1 MKTIISLFDHSGNWS
16 QPYAD
21 QAVATG
27 EYDVYRFD
35 IKDSLDILD
44 FDCEYLF
51 ETWGFSEVHGI
62 LAAVPC
68 TDFSSSGAQYW
79 GIKDSD
85 GRTEQ
90 SVELVYQVLRCV
102 ELFGPEWWCIENPVG
117 RLPTLIPSLGRPWYF
132 NPCDFGDP
140 YTKKTGLWG
149 DFNVQGLEDRKT
161 PVDPTDNWLMRL
173 GGKSERTKELR
184 SVTPPGFSSAWFQ
197 ANP

>member
-62 LAAVPC
+62 LAACPC
-68 TDFSSSGAQYW
+68 TDFASSGAW
-79 GIKDSD
+79 TWAAKDED

-90 SVELVYQVLRCV
+90 SVELVYQV
-102 ELFGPEWWCIENPVG
+102 
-117 RLPTLIPSLGRPWYF
+117 
-132 NPCDFGDP
+132 
-140 YTKKTGLWG
+140 
-149 DFNVQGLEDRKT
+149 
-161 PVDPTDNWLMRL
+161 
-173 GGKSERTKELR
+173 
-184 SVTPPGFSSAWFQ
+184 
-197 ANP
+197 